1 MEQFPNTVRV
11 DDRNYPI
18 LTDFKNWIKF
28 YQMIQSKELTD
39 REKCMVAMEWFTEE
53 IPINQWNALEALSDF
68 FCMQQREERKDIQK
82 EQKKKKIL
90 DFERDSSLILAGFRQ
105 TYGIMLSEVDLHW
118 WEFKSLFDGMPD
130 DTKLKEII
138 GYRNIDLNDVKDPE
152 EKRRIRKIKK
162 IYDLPQE
169 KMSDKEIGK
178 VFDL

>member
-1 MEQFPNTVRV
+1 MEKFPDTVRV

-28 YQMIQSKELTD
+28 YEMIQTKELTD

-53 IPINQWNALEALSDF
+53 IPTNQWNALKALCDF
-68 FCMQQREERKDIQK
+68 FCMKEENQKDMK
-82 EQKKKKIL
+82 EEKKKKKIL
-90 DFERDSSLILAGFRQ
+90 DFAHNAPLILAGFCQ
-105 TYGIMLSEVDLHW
+105 SYGIMLPESNMHW

-130 DTKLKEII
+130 DTKVKEVV
-138 GYRNIDLNDVKDPE
+138 GYRSIDLNEVKDQE

-169 KMSDKEIGK
+169 NMSDKEIGK
-178 VFDL
+178 VFDI